1 MRINYDALHCSLSV
15 GDRTACGFT
24 TVIPRCDS
32 APAVW
37 IKENFGRIEPLAIS
51 GIERARYSV
60 GIDLAWLHGRHE
72 NMPVVIG
79 SVNRGIERNHSCR
92 LVVIF
97 LVKKQEIYARG
108 MTGVNAEVDA
118 SIGNGGSQRRALA
131 CRHVSVHFLLSSRTC
146 CVGTSN
152 DSYKSDSA

>member
-15 GDRTACGFT
+15 GVRTACGFT
-24 TVIPRCDS
+24 TVIPRYDS

-60 GIDLAWLHGRHE
+60 GIDLTRLHVRYE
-72 NMPVVIG
+72 NMPVVVG
-79 SVNRGIERNHSCR
+79 SLNRVIERNHTCR
-92 LVVIF
+92 LAVIF
-97 LVKKQEIYARG
+97 LVKTQEIYARG

-118 SIGNGGSQRRALA
+118 SIGNCGSQRRALTR
-131 CRHVSVHFLLSSRTC
+131 RHVNVHFLLSSRTC

-152 DSYKSDSA
+152 ESCKSD